1 MLKRNLWKLTI
12 SFIIVLWAVFELQ
25 PLKDQPFVGF
35 AKTQTTAKSSEFN
48 KLIDEASALYKN
60 GQALSEY
67 VALKQIAKERKI
79 DLSTFFPDMNI
90 TACMFLVR

>member
-35 AKTQTTAKSSEFN
+35 AKTQTTANF
-48 KLIDEASALYKN
+48 L
-60 GQALSEY
+60 
-67 VALKQIAKERKI
+67 
-79 DLSTFFPDMNI
+79 TFFKPALTFIECTNLEYI
-90 TACMFLVR
+90 RVIPTFA

>member
-48 KLIDEASALYKN
+48 KLIDEATARYNAKE
-60 GQALSEY
+60 APSEF
-67 VALKQIAKERKI
+67 VALRQIAK
-79 DLSTFFPDMNI
+79 
-90 TACMFLVR
+90 